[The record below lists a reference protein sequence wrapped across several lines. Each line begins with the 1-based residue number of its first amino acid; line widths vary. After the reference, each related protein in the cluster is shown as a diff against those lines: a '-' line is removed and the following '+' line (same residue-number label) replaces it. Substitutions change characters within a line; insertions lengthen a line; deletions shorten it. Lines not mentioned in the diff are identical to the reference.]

1 MNIELGEVQAAF
13 ADIIWTNEPVGSGE
27 LVKICERELK
37 WKKPTTYTVLRK
49 LCEKG
54 LFKNEDGVV
63 TSVISR
69 EEFNASKS
77 EKFIEETFDGSLPAF
92 IAAFISQKKLS
103 KKEADEIQKMCRI
116 FLIAVTTT
124 LFTPIAADAFPK
136 TVTIVLTGMTFPG
149 ISGIFNNSCA
159 IYFLRDG
166 GRVFVYDRRNGAE
179 CTSLYQFLVNI
190 NSFSQC

>member
-103 KKEADEIQKMCRI
+103 KKEADEIQKMINDYKEGQRE
-116 FLIAVTTT
+116 
-124 LFTPIAADAFPK
+124 DAEP
-136 TVTIVLTGMTFPG
+136 
-149 ISGIFNNSCA
+149 SE
-159 IYFLRDG
+159 
-166 GRVFVYDRRNGAE
+166 VYMKWMEVAE
-179 CTSLYQFLVNI
+179 EILSKNRK
-190 NSFSQC
+190 

>member
-1 MNIELGEVQAAF
+1 MNIELGAVQAAF

-103 KKEADEIQKMCRI
+103 KKEADEIQKM
-116 FLIAVTTT
+116 
-124 LFTPIAADAFPK
+124 
-136 TVTIVLTGMTFPG
+136 
-149 ISGIFNNSCA
+149 
-159 IYFLRDG
+159 
-166 GRVFVYDRRNGAE
+166 
-179 CTSLYQFLVNI
+179 I
-190 NSFSQC
+190 NDYKEG